1 VLTVLRTWLPEG
13 RLLTD
18 DVFVRRHAWIV
29 RLCLAQ
35 GVTLGLVIATLGQG
49 LLNAVLGAAVVV
61 VPAVVAWST
70 RFGRGVRTAAS
81 ASSLTLSAVVL
92 VHTFPGVT
100 ETHFHFFVMVAVAAL
115 YQDWTAFL
123 IALVIVVVHHAV
135 LGTIDTG
142 AVFGSGHGGMDHG
155 AHGPLFWALVHGGF
169 VLAASCAHLAGWR
182 LNEQQSLH
190 DPLTGVAN
198 RLLLTESLH
207 RMLARGGDVSVLF
220 IDLDDFKDVND
231 GRGHAAGDELLRTV
245 ADRLLAGV
253 RTGDVVARLGGDEFA
268 IAHDG
273 PADTARSVADRIL
286 AGLAVPTSIDGRPLV
301 VHASIGV
308 ADVASAGDRRVETL
322 LRNAD
327 LAMYQAKAS
336 GKGRLA
342 VYAEGMAMQARC
354 RAELAEDLT
363 AALAAGD
370 QLEVHYQDI
379 VTLPEAHV
387 VGLEALLRWHHP
399 TRGAVSPVDFIPLAE
414 ENGSIVP
421 IGAWVLQQSVDHVAR
436 LSAQVGR
443 ALTVSVNVSSRQ
455 LREPDFVDVVT
466 TALAAAGLPAGQLV
480 LEVTESVLVDDVAA
494 VVERLAQ
501 LRATGVKVA
510 IDDFGTGY
518 SSLSYLRQ
526 LPADR
531 IKIDRS
537 FVADLSSGGAAATL
551 VSTIIELAR
560 SLGLDV
566 VAEGVETTDQRE
578 QLTALHCSHGQGWL
592 FGRPA
597 PAATHPQLGEGASTL
612 APTG

>member
-1 VLTVLRTWLPEG
+1 
-13 RLLTD
+13 
-18 DVFVRRHAWIV
+18 
-29 RLCLAQ
+29 
-35 GVTLGLVIATLGQG
+35 VTLGLVIATLGQG
-49 LLNAVLGAAVVV
+49 PLYAVLGAAVVV
-61 VPAVVAWST
+61 IPALVAWSAW
-70 RFGRGVRTAAS
+70 FGRGVRTAAS
-81 ASSLTLSAVVL
+81 ATSLTLSAVVL

-123 IALVIVVVHHAV
+123 VALVITVVHHAV
-135 LGTIDTG
+135 LGTVDAGT
-142 AVFGSGHGGMDHG
+142 VFGAGHAGMDHG
-155 AHGPLFWALVHGGF
+155 SSSPLFWALIHGAF

-198 RLLLTESLH
+198 RLLLTESVH
-207 RMLARGGDVSVLF
+207 RMLVRGGEVAVLF

-231 GRGHAAGDELLRTV
+231 GRGHAAGDQLLRIV
-245 ADRLLAGV
+245 ADRLTANV
-253 RTGDVVARLGGDEFA
+253 RAGDVVARLGGDEFA
-268 IAHDG
+268 VAHQG
-273 PADTARSVADRIL
+273 SAATARAVAERIL
-286 AGLAVPTSIDGRPLV
+286 AALAVPTLVEGRPLV

-308 ADVASAGDRRVETL
+308 ADVACAGDRRVETL

-327 LAMYQAKAS
+327 LAMYQAKAT

-342 VYAEGMAMQARC
+342 VYAEGMAVQARC
-354 RAELAEDLT
+354 RAELAEDLA

-370 QLEVHYQDI
+370 QLQVHYQDI
-379 VTLPEAHV
+379 VALPEGQV
-387 VGLEALLRWHHP
+387 VGVEALLRWHHP
-399 TRGAVSPVDFIPLAE
+399 IRGAVSPVEFIPLAE
-414 ENGSIVP
+414 ENGSIVA
-421 IGAWVLQQSVDHVAR
+421 IGTWVLQQAVTHAAR
-436 LSAQVGR
+436 LSAQVGAPR
-443 ALTVSVNVSSRQ
+443 SVSVNVSSRQ
-455 LREPDFVDVVT
+455 LREPDFVDVVSA
-466 TALAAAGLPAGQLV
+466 ALADAELPAGQLI

-494 VVERLAQ
+494 VVDRLAR
-501 LRATGVKVA
+501 LRALGVKIA

-537 FVADLSSGGAAATL
+537 FIADLGSGGAAATL

-566 VAEGVETTDQRE
+566 VAEGVETIDQRE

-597 PAATHPQLGEGASTL
+597 APPVNTGTSDAAHRSLTA
-612 APTG
+612 AP

>member
-1 VLTVLRTWLPEG
+1 MFSLVRSWLPEG
-13 RLLTD
+13 RLLTEE
-18 DVFVRRHAWIV
+18 VFDRRHAWIV
-29 RLCLAQ
+29 QLCLLQA
-35 GVTLGLVIATLGQG
+35 VTLGLVIATLGHG
-49 LLNAVLGAAVVV
+49 PARAVLGAAVVA
-61 VPAVVAWST
+61 VPALVARSP
-70 RFGRGVRTAAS
+70 RVGRGVRTAAS
-81 ASSLTLSAVVL
+81 AASLTLSAVVL
-92 VHTFPGVT
+92 VHTFPGVI

-123 IALVIVVVHHAV
+123 VALVITVVHHAV
-135 LGTIDTG
+135 LGTIDAGT
-142 AVFGSGHGGMDHG
+142 VFGAGHAGMHHG
-155 AHGPLFWALVHGGF
+155 ATGPLFWALVHGAF
-169 VLAASCAHLAGWR
+169 VLAASCAHLASWR

-207 RMLARGGDVSVLF
+207 RMLARGGEVAVLF

-231 GRGHAAGDELLRTV
+231 GRGHAAGDQLLCTV
-245 ADRLLAGV
+245 ADRLVASV
-253 RTGDVVARLGGDEFA
+253 RSGDVVARLGGDEFA

-273 PADTARSVADRIL
+273 SADTARSVAERIL
-286 AGLAVPTSIDGRPLV
+286 AALAAPTVVEGRPLV
-301 VHASIGV
+301 VHASVGV
-308 ADVASAGDRRVETL
+308 ADVASAGNRKVETL

-327 LAMYQAKAS
+327 LAMYQAKAG

-342 VYAEGMAMQARC
+342 VYAEGMALQARC
-354 RAELAEDLT
+354 RAELAEDLA

-387 VGLEALLRWHHP
+387 VGVEALLRWHHP

-421 IGAWVLQQSVDHVAR
+421 IGTWVLHQSVRHVAA
-436 LSAQVGR
+436 LSAQVGH
-443 ALTVSVNVSSRQ
+443 ALTVSVNVSGRQ
-455 LREPDFVDVVT
+455 LREPDFVDVVS
-466 TALAAAGLPAGQLV
+466 TALATAGLPAGQLV

-494 VVERLAQ
+494 VVERLAR
-501 LRATGVKVA
+501 LRAIGVKVA

-537 FVADLSSGGAAATL
+537 FVADLGSGGAAATL
-551 VSTIIELAR
+551 VATIIELAG

-566 VAEGVETTDQRE
+566 VAEGVETDDQRT
-578 QLTALHCSHGQGWL
+578 QLTALHCTHGQGWL
-592 FGRPA
+592 FGRPSA
-597 PAATHPQLGEGASTL
+597 PATHPAPSTSTSTPAL
-612 APTG
+612 RG